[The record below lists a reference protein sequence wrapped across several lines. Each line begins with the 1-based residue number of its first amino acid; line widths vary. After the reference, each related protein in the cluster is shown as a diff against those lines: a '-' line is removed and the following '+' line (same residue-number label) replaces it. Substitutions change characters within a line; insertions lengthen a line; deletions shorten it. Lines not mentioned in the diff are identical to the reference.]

1 VELINFHQ
9 NLAFFQCGAYLLL
22 NALGIQ
28 LDAER
33 IDCSQ
38 LLLQFNKQKKKNIT
52 YNAE

>member
-1 VELINFHQ
+1 MI
-9 NLAFFQCGAYLLL
+9 FFQSGAYLLL

-38 LLLQFNKQKKKNIT
+38 LLLQFKKQKKNIKI
-52 YNAE
+52 